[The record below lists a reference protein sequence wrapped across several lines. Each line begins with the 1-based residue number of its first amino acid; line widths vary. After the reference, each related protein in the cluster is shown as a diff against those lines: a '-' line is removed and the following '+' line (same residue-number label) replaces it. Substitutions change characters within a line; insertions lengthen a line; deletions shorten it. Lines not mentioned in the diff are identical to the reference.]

1 MDRALRFLCLSVA
14 GSAGAA
20 YYAHWQQRSEKE
32 RMHQGVV
39 RDMAREAAE
48 NAAAAAAA
56 AARGQHDALA
66 AAVDAAA
73 PPPCEGGICAL
84 SVKRIRVE

>member
-1 MDRALRFLCLSVA
+1 MDKALRILFLSCA

-48 NAAAAAAA
+48 NAAASAAAA
-56 AARGQHDALA
+56 AARPGALA
-66 AAVDAAA
+66 AAIDAAA
-73 PPPCEGGICAL
+73 PPCEGGICAL
-84 SVKRIRVE
+84 AVKRIRVE

>member
-1 MDRALRFLCLSVA
+1 MDRALRFLFLSVA

-56 AARGQHDALA
+56 AARGQHGALA

-73 PPPCEGGICAL
+73 PPCEGGICAL
-84 SVKRIRVE
+84 STKRIRVE